1 MQNTFKDLEK
11 FISESP
17 IGVALKVFAATGLT
31 WLVDNIGDFGWPP
44 VLVVAIPPAIVVLVD
59 WLNGQDKRFGRKS
72 DD

>member
-1 MQNTFKDLEK
+1 MQNTFKDLER

-17 IGVALKVFAATGLT
+17 VGVALKVFAATGLT

-59 WLNGQDKRFGRKS
+59 WLNGEDTRFGRNS
-72 DD
+72 NG

>member
-1 MQNTFKDLEK
+1 VQNTWKDLER

-17 IGVALKVFAATGLT
+17 VGVALKVFAATSLT

-59 WLNGQDKRFGRKS
+59 WLNGEDTRFGRNS
-72 DD
+72 NG